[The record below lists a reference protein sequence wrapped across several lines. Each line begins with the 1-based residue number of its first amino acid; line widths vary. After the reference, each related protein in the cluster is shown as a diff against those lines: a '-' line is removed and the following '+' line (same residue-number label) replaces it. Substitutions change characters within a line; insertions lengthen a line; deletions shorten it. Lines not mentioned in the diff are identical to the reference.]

1 MWYNGFAI
9 EVMANN
15 LEIEMNGT
23 FFFLWLNDTTP
34 DRYYWDQS
42 IQNWTT
48 DFSKATQFATQQEA
62 RDEAVYAARTTK
74 AEVIVQPMLR
84 QTA

>member
-1 MWYNGFAI
+1 MTA
-9 EVMANN
+9 
-15 LEIEMNGT
+15 GT

-34 DRYYWDQS
+34 DRYYWCQR

-48 DFSKATQFATQQEA
+48 NFSDATRFDTQQEA
-62 RDEAVYAARTTK
+62 RDEAEYADRTTA

-84 QTA
+84 EAAQ